1 MQIRAAAVALCLL
14 FVAGRAEAQF
24 GAPPAPAGGEQFN
37 LEVGLMFW
45 YPTPE
50 LRVQTDGLA
59 AVGVPEVDFVQEFG
73 LETEMFMEF
82 RSVLKLG
89 RKNKIR
95 VSYLPIEYTSQTT
108 LQRDITFGGVTY
120 PISVPV
126 DMNFKMDIWR
136 FGYEY
141 DFVAADRGVLGLITE
156 LKRSQ
161 LTAGLEAPGFGRQ
174 VTDVTAPIMALGGI
188 LRLYPHRNIA
198 ITTEFTGFKVFGF
211 VKNITDAIAED
222 LDVEMY
228 DLDIYGTFN
237 FGRHVGAQVGYR
249 RISANYLVEADTGDM
264 VFKGLYFGGV
274 ARF

>member
-1 MQIRAAAVALCLL
+1 MSIRVATVVLYLL
-14 FVAGRAEAQF
+14 FVAARAEAQF
-24 GAPPAPAGGEQFN
+24 QVPSAAPGEQFN
-37 LEVGLMFW
+37 VEVGLMFW
-45 YPTPE
+45 LPTPE
-50 LRVQTDGLA
+50 LRAQTDGLA
-59 AVGVPEVDFVQEFG
+59 ALGVPEVDFVQEFG
-73 LETEMFMEF
+73 LEREMFMEF

-95 VSYLPIEYTSQTT
+95 VSYLPIEYNAATT
-108 LQRDITFGGVTY
+108 LQRDITFGGITY

-136 FGYEY
+136 FGYEF
-141 DFVAADRGVLGLITE
+141 DFVAADRGLIGFITE

-161 LTAGLEAPGFGRQ
+161 LTAGINAPGFGRQ

-188 LRLYPHRNIA
+188 MRLYPHNSIA
-198 ITTEFTGFKVFGF
+198 VTAEFTGFKVFGF
-211 VKNITDAIAED
+211 VKDITEAIADD

-228 DLDIYGTFN
+228 DFDLYGTFN

-249 RISANYLVEADTGDM
+249 RLSANYLVDEDVGDIK
-264 VFKGLYFGGV
+264 FSGFYFGGV